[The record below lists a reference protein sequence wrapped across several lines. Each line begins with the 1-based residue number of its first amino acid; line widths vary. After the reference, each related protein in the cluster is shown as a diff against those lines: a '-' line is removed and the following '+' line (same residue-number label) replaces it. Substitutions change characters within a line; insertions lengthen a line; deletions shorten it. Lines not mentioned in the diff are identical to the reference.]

1 MEGASGF
8 LYALA
13 PFLLFRSHWSL
24 DLLLIVRICL
34 LVFLSFWLF
43 SSTLSY
49 LFSLFKRILIIEPF
63 SVYTFP
69 SLYPLA
75 QH

>member
-13 PFLLFRSHWSL
+13 PFFLFRSHWSL
-24 DLLLIVRICL
+24 DLLLFIRICL

-49 LFSLFKRILIIEPF
+49 LFSLFKRILIVGHF
-63 SVYTFP
+63 SVYSFP
-69 SLYPLA
+69 VSPSFTL
-75 QH
+75 